1 MRKLWVLVLAA
12 IFMNF
17 CSVGYAIDHGMNP
30 GNQKEAL
37 VVKNWK
43 GEYIGS
49 VRHVLLDSS
58 TGNVT
63 FIILLLEKENKE
75 IVIPLRSFSS
85 YDEENGTL
93 ILSVSR
99 GILIAAPEFH
109 LSDLKD
115 PAFAERVYRFFGEAP
130 AWTNGAREGEKRM

>member
-1 MRKLWVLVLAA
+1 MKKLWALVVAA
-12 IFMNF
+12 ILISFG
-17 CSVGYAIDHGMNP
+17 SIAHAIDHKANP
-30 GNQKEAL
+30 RNQEEAL

-43 GEYIGS
+43 GEYIGF

-63 FIILLLEKENKE
+63 FIILSLEKEKKE

-85 YDEENGTL
+85 YNQENGTL
-93 ILSVSR
+93 ILNVSK

-115 PAFAERVYRFFGEAP
+115 SMFAERVYRFFGEAP
-130 AWTNGAREGEKRM
+130 PWTDRVKEGEMRM

>member
-1 MRKLWVLVLAA
+1 MRRLWALVLTA
-12 IFMNF
+12 IFINF
-17 CSVGYAIDHGMNP
+17 GSVGYAIDRGANL
-30 GNQKEAL
+30 GDQEKAL
-37 VVKNWK
+37 VVRNWK
-43 GEYIGS
+43 GEYIGF

-63 FIILLLEKENKE
+63 FIVLSLNKEKKE

-85 YDEENGTL
+85 YDQENGTL
-93 ILSVSR
+93 ILNVSK

-115 PAFAERVYRFFGEAP
+115 PTFAERIYRFFGEAP
-130 AWTNGAREGEKRM
+130 PWTDRVEEGEKRM